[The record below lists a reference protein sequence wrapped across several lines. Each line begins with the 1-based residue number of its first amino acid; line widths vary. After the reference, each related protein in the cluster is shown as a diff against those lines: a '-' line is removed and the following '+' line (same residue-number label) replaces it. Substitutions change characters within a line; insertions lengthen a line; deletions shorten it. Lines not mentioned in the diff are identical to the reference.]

1 MQCRGRMGR
10 PSQLLTAPVVN
21 QVIMFIDG
29 LGFSGYRSFSGS
41 LQEIGPFAKIN
52 LLIGQ
57 NNSGKS
63 NVLSF
68 INRYYVEAARALN
81 KGNRARPSTIDLKLE
96 LLDRPVSDKA
106 QTLSLAFGLR
116 IGLDKYNTII
126 TRSVVTAANNQPD

>member
-1 MQCRGRMGR
+1 
-10 PSQLLTAPVVN
+10 
-21 QVIMFIDG
+21 MFIDG
-29 LGFSGYRSFSGS
+29 LGLSGYRSFSGS

-96 LLDRPVSDKA
+96 LLDRP
-106 QTLSLAFGLR
+106 FR
-116 IGLDKYNTII
+116 
-126 TRSVVTAANNQPD
+126 TRHRL